1 MGNFIMIFAIFH
13 RSALFVAISSVT
25 ALTSTFTFANDE
37 IQQLPVIQVTASNDE
52 NETAYI
58 VEESDSATKLNIP
71 LQETPQTVSV
81 VTQ

>member
-1 MGNFIMIFAIFH
+1 MIFTPFH
-13 RSALFVAISSVT
+13 RSALFAAISFVT

>member
-1 MGNFIMIFAIFH
+1 MGNFIMIFTPFH
-13 RSALFVAISSVT
+13 RSALFVAISFVT

>member
-1 MGNFIMIFAIFH
+1 MIFAIFH

>member
-1 MGNFIMIFAIFH
+1 MIFTPFH
-13 RSALFVAISSVT
+13 RSALFVAISFVT

-37 IQQLPVIQVTASNDE
+37 IQQLPVIQVIASNDE

>member
-1 MGNFIMIFAIFH
+1 MIFTPFH
-13 RSALFVAISSVT
+13 RSALFVAISFVT